1 MYINNL
7 IPLTIEQKDF
17 SKDKNADVVFECSQ
31 AHQH

>member
-7 IPLTIEQKDF
+7 IPLTIAQKDF
-17 SKDKNADVVFECSQ
+17 SKDKNADVFECSQ